1 METGEPQYHIPD
13 LRKTSTKKLE
23 RSLIDEIEN
32 IKASSEINIE
42 LLEEKNSLENLR
54 KEKLQGHI
62 IRSRARWVEDG
73 KKILQLRSKNIYK

>member
-73 KKILQLRSKNIYK
+73 EKNSAT